1 MKTILKYGQLTYDLS
16 IFMGH
21 GAFTH
26 PFVKVNVYKFRY
38 NSDVASS
45 KRISIIADD
54 DSPLLTE
61 VKLGYNCE
69 NVFNKDATFDIKEFF
84 SKNTSYT
91 SFITTDKKR
100 LFKALNNVPLLLL
113 RKFHCNF
120 LLTRQG
126 NRECYRKNFINE
138 IQKRINLT

>member
-16 IFMGH
+16 ICIGH
-21 GAFTH
+21 GAFNH

-38 NSDVASS
+38 NSDVVSS

-54 DSPLLTE
+54 DSPLLIE
-61 VKLGYNCE
+61 IKIDYNCE

-113 RKFHCNF
+113 RKFHVKF
-120 LLTRQG
+120 LLTHPE
-126 NRECYRKNFINE
+126 NRLSY
-138 IQKRINLT
+138 QKKFLTKFKD

>member
-16 IFMGH
+16 ICIGH

-61 VKLGYNCE
+61 VKIGYNCE
-69 NVFNKDATFDIKEFF
+69 NVFNKDTTFSIKEFF
-84 SKNTSYT
+84 SQNKYMVLQTLRSLPILISRRHNMNWVIERKQYVKTWT
-91 SFITTDKKR
+91 K
-100 LFKALNNVPLLLL
+100 LNLV
-113 RKFHCNF
+113 H
-120 LLTRQG
+120 
-126 NRECYRKNFINE
+126 Y
-138 IQKRINLT
+138 

>member
-16 IFMGH
+16 ICIGH
-21 GAFTH
+21 GAFNH

-38 NSDVASS
+38 NSDVVSS

-54 DSPLLTE
+54 DSPLLTAI
-61 VKLGYNCE
+61 KIGYNCE

-113 RKFHCNF
+113 RKFHVKF
-120 LLTRQG
+120 LLTQPE
-126 NRECYRKNFINE
+126 NRLLY
-138 IQKRINLT
+138 QKKFLTKFKD